1 MKLLDILLKIFQQN
15 TNSNELKQGKV
26 ITEFEK
32 KLVKFQK
39 IINYN
44 FKNIELLK
52 TALIHDSCYRGGGH
66 FLQNNGK
73 MEGNSSYSVFER
85 MEFFGVSV
93 LGLVVCE
100 HLYKIF
106 PNQTEGFLSKMK
118 SDIVS
123 EKYLA
128 LKAQNFQ
135 LQDFIALSDVEVK
148 NGGRERKS
156 IIADTVE
163 ALICAIYLDSGLAN
177 ARVFIKSFILTGF
190 QKTLLIE
197 DMINYKSILQEY
209 CQAKYQKTPFY
220 HLVSSYGPDHH
231 KVFKMIVYLN
241 DKKCGIGEGPN
252 KKDAQQKA
260 AQNACKELGLK

>member
-1 MKLLDILLKIFQQN
+1 MKLFDVLLKIFPQRAYRC
-15 TNSNELKQGKV
+15 EDRHDHAIPG
-26 ITEFEK
+26 FEK

-39 IINYN
+39 LINYK
-44 FKNIELLK
+44 FKDIDLLK
-52 TALIHDSCYRGGGH
+52 TALIHDSYYRGSGH
-66 FLQNNGK
+66 VSENGK
-73 MEGNSSYSVFER
+73 SEGNSTYSLFER
-85 MEFFGVSV
+85 MEFFGDSV

-106 PNQTEGFLSKMK
+106 PHKTEGFLSKMK

-135 LQDFIALSDVEVK
+135 LHDFIILSEVEAK

-197 DMINYKSILQEY
+197 DLINYKSILQEY

-241 DKKCGIGEGPN
+241 DKKCGMGEGPN

-260 AQNACKELGLK
+260 AQNACKELGIK

>member
-1 MKLLDILLKIFQQN
+1 MSIRKLLNKIF
-15 TNSNELKQGKV
+15 TKNEDKQAQT
-26 ITEFEK
+26 ISSFEK
-32 KLVKFQK
+32 KLDKFQK
-39 IINYN
+39 IINYR

-52 TALIHDSCYRGGGH
+52 TALTHDSYHRGND
-66 FLQNNGK
+66 FLAQDEPK
-73 MEGNSSYSVFER
+73 SNSQMNYSLYER
-85 MEFFGVSV
+85 MEFLGDSV

-100 HLYKIF
+100 HLFKLF
-106 PNQTEGFLSKMK
+106 PHKTEGFLSKMK

-123 EKYLA
+123 EKFLA
-128 LKAQNFQ
+128 MKAQNFY
-135 LQDFIALSDVEVK
+135 LQDYIILSDVEIK

-163 ALICAIYLDSGLAN
+163 AIICAIYIDSGLAN

-190 QKTLLIE
+190 QKTLLNE
-197 DMINYKSILQEY
+197 DLINYKSMLQEY

-220 HLVSSYGPDHH
+220 HLVSSSGPDHH

-241 DKKCGIGEGPN
+241 DQKCGAGEGPN

-260 AQNACKELGLK
+260 AQNACKELGIK